1 MVLFLVGSM
10 VLISSLPLSSPFVS
24 PTPFSRLSLYFP
36 RLARELGTC
45 LPQPAKYCG
54 ITRSS
59 WDTEWGRRISWI
71 RVFETSMGN
80 TAKRALFFPFFLP
93 LYLPSSLLSPLLL
106 SLLSIL
112 PLFPLCVA
120 GYLYPFLQGLFPQTC
135 WVLVILL
142 PQPAKYYRITGILL
156 VHPSKSLSFKKQ
168 CCYCSG

>member
-1 MVLFLVGSM
+1 M
-10 VLISSLPLSSPFVS
+10 VLISSLPLPSPSVS
-24 PTPFSRLSLYFP
+24 PPPFSRLSLYFP

-59 WDTEWGRRISWI
+59 WDTEWSRRISWI

-80 TAKRALFFPFFLP
+80 TAKLALFFPFFP
-93 LYLPSSLLSPLLL
+93 FVSPPSAPFPSSLLSPLLL
-106 SLLSIL
+106 SLL

-120 GYLYPFLQGLFPQTC
+120 VYLCPFLWGLFPQTC

-142 PQPAKYYRITGILL
+142 PQPTKYYRITGIILA
-156 VHPSKSLSFKKQ
+156 HPSKTLSSKKTVLLLLRLII
-168 CCYCSG
+168 